1 MWDSVFNLFTFCSGL
16 HHDNPKAA
24 IQFITEKSVANIANG
39 DGKTETEEGGRYDS
53 GAENKSLRGNSMCM
67 ERCWQKTL
75 QDSQTPRGVND
86 TVPDLATCFT

>member
-39 DGKTETEEGGRYDS
+39 DGKTEEGEDMTQVLKVRAYEETQCAWRAAGKRSY
-53 GAENKSLRGNSMCM
+53 EILRPH
-67 ERCWQKTL
+67 E
-75 QDSQTPRGVND
+75 V
-86 TVPDLATCFT
+86 